1 MTLVVAGRKKQKTLN
16 SIIFYVILAIV
27 FTPFVFVFF
36 YMVTTSL
43 KSPLDVS
50 NIDALWVFTPT
61 LDNYTQ
67 VLERTDFVRYTIN
80 SLVVGLGSVGL
91 AVLIGVPAAYAIA
104 RYTAPRTA
112 MFVLLARVTP
122 GITFLIPWFIILAG
136 LRWVDSFQGLI
147 LAHLLVTLPMVTWL
161 MIGFFEEIPG
171 EIVDSAK
178 VDGASTMR
186 TLLSVVLPMTR
197 GGLAAASILAFIFS
211 WNHFMFSV
219 VLAGRNTRTLPVAVF
234 EFMSYGQVD
243 WGAICAAATLMTLP
257 VIAIAAL
264 VQRQIV
270 QGLAG
275 GAVKG

>member
-1 MTLVVAGRKKQKTLN
+1 MTLVVADRKKQKTLN